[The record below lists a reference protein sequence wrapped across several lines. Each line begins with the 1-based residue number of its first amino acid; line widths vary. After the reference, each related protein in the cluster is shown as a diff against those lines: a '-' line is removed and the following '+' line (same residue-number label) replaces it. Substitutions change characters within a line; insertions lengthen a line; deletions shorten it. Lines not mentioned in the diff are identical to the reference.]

1 MAGAASKATQIGAEN
16 VNSPVRVLSPGSN
29 GSVDQSNSVE
39 STADS
44 TNKNTTTQKSDQD
57 QTGGGCGCA
66 SSDPIQ
72 IAEQS
77 SGSFQGAVALSA
89 AGQFGAKNDNSPVR
103 VGSSGYDGSVTQ
115 SNSDTS
121 DASASNTNSTK
132 QTADQDQ
139 SSPSRECG
147 CGGGVG
153 IQVLGQQAENG
164 QAALSASGAFQDFGK
179 SECGCSSSGNSND
192 PVRVWS
198 PGSDGSVSQSN
209 SAESTAD
216 STNSNTVSQD
226 GDQSQSGGSGIEIQ
240 ALGQEAENGQLATA
254 LSGTF
259 QLHPS
264 NRNGETRVLSPG
276 HGGSVDQ
283 SNDASSSATAD
294 NTNRTTQKATQRQ
307 HGSGGC
313 SCGGGLQIQA
323 LGQSAGN
330 LQAASAFSTVLQW
343 APKNTNG
350 GTAVLSP
357 SKKGV
362 KGKPSKSKGPATM
375 QDNTASSTGVGA
387 NGNVLSQY
395 AKQMQ

>member
-1 MAGAASKATQIGAEN
+1 M
-16 VNSPVRVLSPGSN
+16 
-29 GSVDQSNSVE
+29 
-39 STADS
+39 
-44 TNKNTTTQKSDQD
+44 
-57 QTGGGCGCA
+57 
-66 SSDPIQ
+66 
-72 IAEQS
+72 
-77 SGSFQGAVALSA
+77 
-89 AGQFGAKNDNSPVR
+89 
-103 VGSSGYDGSVTQ
+103 
-115 SNSDTS
+115 
-121 DASASNTNSTK
+121 
-132 QTADQDQ
+132 
-139 SSPSRECG
+139 
-147 CGGGVG
+147 
-153 IQVLGQQAENG
+153 LGQQAENG

-264 NRNGETRVLSPG
+264 NRNGETRVYSPG
-276 HGGSVDQ
+276 RGGSVDQ